1 MLAIFRLTI
10 ASASWGMR
18 GLELLLTSLAIC
30 FHQVRDQMAESGSGL
45 SVAVDRATSLGTG
58 PQRAFKPRHH
68 LPGRRSLSSRTQD
81 LSHQAIGAL
90 TLALEICPMT
100 GCRRLEPRDLR
111 LQCHDTFRSQGVAW
125 LSTTWSPWRMPH
137 FSEINA
143 HQCLAVIRK

>member
-1 MLAIFRLTI
+1 
-10 ASASWGMR
+10 
-18 GLELLLTSLAIC
+18 
-30 FHQVRDQMAESGSGL
+30 MAQSGSGL
-45 SVAVDRATSLGTG
+45 SVAVDRATSLATG
-58 PQRAFKPRHH
+58 PHRAFKPRRH
-68 LPGRRSLSSRTQD
+68 LPGRRSLSGRTQH

-90 TLALEICPMT
+90 ALALKICPMT
-100 GCRRLEPRDLR
+100 GRCRLEPRDLR